1 MEQIITL
8 LKLILDILI
17 TLLTYVR
24 DGLEAAL
31 RMVVQLIES
40 IF

>member
-1 MEQIITL
+1 MEQIIAL

-17 TLLTYVR
+17 TLLIYVR
-24 DGLEAAL
+24 DGLETAL
-31 RMVVQLIES
+31 RFVVQLIES